1 MKLPSQHNK
10 MAGNCEA
17 CVLKALKSRTK
28 KLSLDNNALK
38 TLSVSV
44 GRLGFLE
51 TLSAKNNDLL
61 SLPEEIANLRQVRM
75 HVMCPPHFSTAVYIY
90 ITFLQLGYL
99 NLGGNKLQ
107 SIPTCVCGLPK
118 LRTLHLFRNCLTSF
132 PNQLP
137 SKFTIN

>member
-1 MKLPSQHNK
+1 MRLNLALKVGGAQCEVAIPTK

-28 KLSLDNNALK
+28 KLSLDNNGLK

-61 SLPEEIANLRQVRM
+61 FLPEEIANLRQV
-75 HVMCPPHFSTAVYIY
+75 
-90 ITFLQLGYL
+90 
-99 NLGGNKLQ
+99 
-107 SIPTCVCGLPK
+107 
-118 LRTLHLFRNCLTSF
+118 
-132 PNQLP
+132 
-137 SKFTIN
+137 